1 MNLKMLNEKD
11 KHALQNCSRGEV
23 VDEKNVLNARNASLK
38 LLKNGLNGDSDL
50 GSEFDIIKLVY
61 ESGKFTEDI

>member
-61 ESGKFTEDI
+61 ESGQFPDDI